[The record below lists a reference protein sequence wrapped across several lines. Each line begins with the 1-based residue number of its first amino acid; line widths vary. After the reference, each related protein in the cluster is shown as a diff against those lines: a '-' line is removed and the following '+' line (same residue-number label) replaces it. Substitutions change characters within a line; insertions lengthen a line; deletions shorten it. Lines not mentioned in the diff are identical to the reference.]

1 MATIDQSETWS
12 KLKAHVGDIQ
22 QTHLRDL
29 LKDSKRTENLILTHN
44 GIYVDF
50 SRQNATNETV
60 KVG

>member
-1 MATIDQSETWS
+1 MTTIDRSEVWS

-29 LKDSKRTENLILTHN
+29 LKDSKRTENLVFTHN

-50 SRQNATNETV
+50 SRQNATIETV